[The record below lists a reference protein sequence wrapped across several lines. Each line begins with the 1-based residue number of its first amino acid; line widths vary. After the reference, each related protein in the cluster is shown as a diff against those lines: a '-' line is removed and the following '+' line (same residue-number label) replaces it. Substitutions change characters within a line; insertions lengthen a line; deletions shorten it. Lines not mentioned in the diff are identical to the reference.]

1 MRNRVVI
8 VAVAL
13 LFGCSNAFG
22 QFQVNFGYALSTWTT
37 TIASDYHPSERFDG
51 FTAGVGYSFV
61 LSNNLYL
68 TPGLNY
74 LFAGMK
80 LATDENWTRHYL
92 NIPVTLGYDLAF
104 ARNAKFFVF
113 AGPTASF
120 GLASTTKVT
129 ASALGYQANT
139 RIDNYDGDG
148 YKRFDI
154 MIGGGAGIKFAD
166 KYCFKVGYDYGLLNR
181 IDSSNASEHRGQ
193 LTVGIAYL
201 F

>member
-13 LFGCSNAFG
+13 LFGCTNAFG

-120 GLASTTKVT
+120 CLASYFER
-129 ASALGYQANT
+129 LGFRADIADYY
-139 RIDNYDGDG
+139 RV
-148 YKRFDI
+148 FDI
-154 MIGGGAGIKFAD
+154 LIGGGAGIKLAD
-166 KYCFKVGYDYGLLNR
+166 RYCLRVAYDYGLINR
-181 IDSSNASEHRGQ
+181 SNGSPVQHRSQ
-193 LTVGIAYL
+193 LTACLAYL